1 MRKRRYRLIVV
12 SSCISFLLLQI
23 CFGTETTTESFVIK
37 KKKKSKSKS
46 KAQKEAC
53 QVFAQQL
60 SDVPTIHKKIAEIQ
74 EILLKETGKYLE
86 NAKDGFILKAKKDKL
101 AEAIKRAEDFE
112 HKMEAFSY
120 ACDQYLEYL
129 NSL

>member
-1 MRKRRYRLIVV
+1 MCKKYCVIALLFLIPL
-12 SSCISFLLLQI
+12 FLLAT
-23 CFGTETTTESFVIK
+23 CFGADSEPESFVIK

-74 EILLKETGKYLE
+74 ELLLKETGKYLE
-86 NAKDGFILKAKKDKL
+86 NAKDGFLIKAKKDRL

-112 HKMEAFSY
+112 QKMEAFSY